1 MIEKL
6 KKAVQ
11 DTTSAVVD
19 KANAVADSVR
29 DKTMQIMEDWAK
41 AFPKL
46 ETLGLT
52 MTGYQINVGVNPCLS
67 AEFTGAHTSFSKE
80 IIKSILA
87 ENKQN
92 PVVLSVF
99 GAMQSAYYLY
109 DFMEHPLL
117 DPLIVNVKVQL
128 LPEVTVRFGT
138 IDA

>member
-1 MIEKL
+1 MK
-6 KKAVQ
+6 
-11 DTTSAVVD
+11 
-19 KANAVADSVR
+19 
-29 DKTMQIMEDWAK
+29 IMEDWAK

-46 ETLGLT
+46 ETLGLN

-80 IIKSILA
+80 KIKSILA

-99 GAMQSAYYLY
+99 GALQTAYCLY
-109 DFMEHPLL
+109 DHMEHPLL

-128 LPEVTVRFGT
+128 LPEVMVRFGT